1 MNIYN
6 KLVDRLKS
14 IYKDHLKA
22 VILYGSVAKGT
33 ANEGYFSCDMSC
45 ECLGFVISKEEAEEQ
60 VQKAE
65 TFVMTAWEFLQQ
77 NLRKKPD

>member
-14 IYKDHLKA
+14 IYKDNLKA
-22 VILYGSVAKGT
+22 VILYGSVAKRI
-33 ANEGYFSCDMSC
+33 ANEDYFSCDTSC

-65 TFVMTAWEFLQQ
+65 TFVMTVWEFLQQ

>member
-1 MNIYN
+1 
-6 KLVDRLKS
+6 
-14 IYKDHLKA
+14 
-22 VILYGSVAKGT
+22 
-33 ANEGYFSCDMSC
+33 MSC